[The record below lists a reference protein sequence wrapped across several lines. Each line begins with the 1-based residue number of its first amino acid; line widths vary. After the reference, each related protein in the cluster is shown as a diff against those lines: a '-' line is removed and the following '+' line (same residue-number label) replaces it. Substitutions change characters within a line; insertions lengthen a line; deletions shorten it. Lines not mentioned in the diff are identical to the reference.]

1 MESNKNAFH
10 TSDIASEIQWGLL
23 LVLRL
28 DGTER

>member
-23 LVLRL
+23 VLRL